1 MGIEQLETLEAA
13 EIFEAAGV
21 IVGRDH
27 RLSARWNTE
36 AFTVAHQW
44 GNLHRCNFQ
53 GDFRVLE
60 ELVTAAVARVAAG
73 ETVSTAAQQVKQWT
87 ELRLQQ
93 EQQSGVAWDV
103 DSDFSLPFDML
114 VERQQRQAA
123 GMEDRSGAQ
132 LERRQQQAAG
142 AEDQQTTVPTAEE
155 KKKERRRK
163 KKERQKSAKA
173 AKAKA
178 AAVEAVGTPG
188 PAAEAVEAT
197 AAAAART
204 DAVTAAEI
212 EGTRVAATK
221 PQADAQPQQV
231 DWDWLS
237 EAVEST
243 EEAAVDPAPAGI
255 AAAELAEVVTMEE
268 AAAHWRERSLSVALE
283 QMCWWLGEEAA
294 EWAAEANREMRA
306 DHIWQC
312 SREARFGAERRV
324 WQQWGAVT
332 AIWADKAAAAAAK
345 AKATAVETA
354 GTPEPAVDAV
364 EAAAAEKAT
373 TEVAKAAAAAAET
386 TAVEDNSWT
395 CFMAAAEEAEE
406 EYWQQQAADQDVQQW
421 VSQVEEQAAAG
432 EAQVVGAAMIG
443 AAVEA
448 ACAAVAEAVE
458 AAEAMRVQAAVEAV
472 VWDTVETAVR
482 AARGPKI
489 VIEEKSEQG
498 CGGDTDEGAQEMA
511 AEAEVEAMD
520 EAGRGASAEEIGART
535 RIFDPGI
542 FNSDTFLFG
551 VESFS
556 C

>member
-93 EQQSGVAWDV
+93 EQQSGRTWDV

-173 AKAKA
+173 KA
-178 AAVEAVGTPG
+178 ATVEAVGTPG
-188 PAAEAVEAT
+188 PATEAVEAT
-197 AAAAART
+197 AAAAVRT
-204 DAVTAAEI
+204 DVVTAAEI

-345 AKATAVETA
+345 ATAVETA

-364 EAAAAEKAT
+364 EAAAAAATEKAT
-373 TEVAKAAAAAAET
+373 TEVAKAAAET
-386 TAVEDNSWT
+386 TAAEGNSWT
-395 CFMAAAEEAEE
+395 CFMAATEEAKE

-432 EAQVVGAAMIG
+432 ESEVVGAAMIG

-448 ACAAVAEAVE
+448 AAMAEAVE
-458 AAEAMRVQAAVEAV
+458 AAEATRVQAAVEAV

-482 AARGPKI
+482 A
-489 VIEEKSEQG
+489 
-498 CGGDTDEGAQEMA
+498 TEGWA
-511 AEAEVEAMD
+511 AE
-520 EAGRGASAEEIGART
+520 GQK
-535 RIFDPGI
+535 
-542 FNSDTFLFG
+542 L
-551 VESFS
+551 
-556 C
+556 